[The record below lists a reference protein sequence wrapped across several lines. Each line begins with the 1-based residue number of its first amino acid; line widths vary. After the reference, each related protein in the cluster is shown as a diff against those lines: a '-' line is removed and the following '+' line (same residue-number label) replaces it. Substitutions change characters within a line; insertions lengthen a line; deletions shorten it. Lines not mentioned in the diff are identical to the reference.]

1 MTIETQWTELE
12 REARDHAD
20 AGWRLRLARPVGGHP
35 LFVAVASGRRHLM
48 LRTARADIPPRADW
62 PDCAGLELLAI
73 ELEGHAYLGV
83 ALREPRFADVF
94 AALAEDLANR
104 LDAAPPIEAVSVF
117 VGRLARWRRFLAAA
131 GEGLGGEAQRGLWG
145 ELCTLL
151 DAFVSA
157 LGGSAAVAG
166 WRGPDAAH
174 QDFQFPGAWVEV
186 KTTLA
191 KGPPTVRI
199 TSERQL
205 DDTHAP
211 ALFLHVL
218 TLETVEGG
226 ATTLPSLVARARS
239 ELAANA
245 AARERLEEALLAA
258 RYLDHHAPRYASVG
272 YAVRRTDTFRV
283 GPGFPRLIERDLP
296 TGLGDVAYTLAL
308 TACASAACALSAM
321 TTAAASPAPPAPS
334 AP

>member
-174 QDFQFPGAWVEV
+174 QDFHPRRVGRGEDNTRQGTADR
-186 KTTLA
+186 A
-191 KGPPTVRI
+191 HH
-199 TSERQL
+199 ER
-205 DDTHAP
+205 
-211 ALFLHVL
+211 
-218 TLETVEGG
+218 
-226 ATTLPSLVARARS
+226 
-239 ELAANA
+239 A
-245 AARERLEEALLAA
+245 AARRHARPCALPTRAYAGDRGRRRDDATLA
-258 RYLDHHAPRYASVG
+258 R
-272 YAVRRTDTFRV
+272 
-283 GPGFPRLIERDLP
+283 GPGAQRTR
-296 TGLGDVAYTLAL
+296 G
-308 TACASAACALSAM
+308 
-321 TTAAASPAPPAPS
+321 
-334 AP
+334 